1 MMPGH
6 GGGGGPHG
14 EDELLGNV
22 YDARLIKRLIGLL
35 APYALYLTLGILVL
49 MMVTG
54 FELVLPYITKEAI
67 DRYITIS
74 GKKALST
81 EAINGTI
88 PLTRDTILVDVARL
102 KDAERAQL
110 AILEKAG
117 KLEKTP
123 YYYFRL
129 DKIAQRP
136 RVDSLLLAK
145 PGLAQVYGNIAL
157 IGHAKLKTL
166 DKSELL
172 LLRGRDLRGIYRFGL
187 IFLGLLGV
195 SFVLNFC
202 QMLLIQY
209 VGQNFMHGL
218 RVKIFAKLQRLDM
231 AYFDKNPVGRL
242 VTRATNDVDAV
253 NEAFISVFS
262 SLFRNVLLIAA
273 LIVMM
278 LGLSVRLSLAAFT
291 MIPFIVAWTI
301 FFRIRA
307 RDIYRKIRVRLARLN
322 AYLQENFSGIR
333 VIKIFRREDENIRR
347 FGAIN
352 DEYFAASLQEVL
364 VMSFFRPL
372 VEIISAVGL
381 ALIIYYGGG
390 SVIASA
396 ISLGVLVAFVTYLRM
411 FFHPI
416 QELTESY
423 TVLQQAMASS
433 ERIFQLL
440 DEPERIASPPRRERP
455 AALSQTKGKIE
466 FRNVRFEYL
475 PDEPVLKD
483 VSFTVEPGEKVA
495 FVGATGSGK
504 TTIISLIARLY
515 DIQKGEILLDG
526 VDIRKLNLSELRSRL
541 GVVMQDVFLFA
552 GDVKGNIKLN
562 KDLSDEQVRLI
573 AKQVHADTVIGRF
586 PNGYDEEVKERG
598 VTLSAGERQLL
609 SFARALAFDPPILVL
624 DEATA
629 NVDSGTEKLIQDAL
643 GTLMKGRT
651 SMVIAHR
658 LSTIKSVDRIYV
670 IHKGEIREVGSHQEL
685 LSKEGLYYRLY
696 QLQQGVHSTV

>member
-1 MMPGH
+1 MMHGH
-6 GGGGGPHG
+6 GGGGGSHG

-22 YDARLIKRLIGLL
+22 YDARLIKRLLGLL
-35 APYALYLTLGILVL
+35 RPYAPYMSLGILVL
-49 MMVTG
+49 ILVTA
-54 FELVLPYITKEAI
+54 FEPVLPFLTKESI
-67 DRYITIS
+67 DRYITVS
-74 GKKALST
+74 GRKAFSS
-81 EAINGTI
+81 ESVVGAV

-102 KDAERAQL
+102 KDTERAKVM
-110 AILEKAG
+110 ILEKAG
-117 KLEKTP
+117 RVGKTQ
-123 YYYFRL
+123 YYYFKR
-129 DKIAQRP
+129 DQAAQRP
-136 RVDSLLLAK
+136 RIDSLLLAN
-145 PGLAQVYGNIAL
+145 PGLAQVYGTVAL
-157 IGHAKLKTL
+157 IEHASLKAL
-166 DKSELL
+166 GPADVV
-172 LLRGRDLRGIYRFGL
+172 LLRGRDLNGIYRLGL
-187 IFLGLLGV
+187 VFLGLLGL
-195 SFVLNFC
+195 SFVLNLC

-218 RVKIFAKLQRLDM
+218 RVKIFAKLQLLDM
-231 AYFDKNPVGRL
+231 AYFDRNPVGRL

-253 NEAFISVFS
+253 NEAFISVFF
-262 SLFRNVLLIAA
+262 SLFRNVLLIVG

-278 LGLSVRLSLAAFT
+278 LVLSVRLSLMAFT

-333 VIKIFRREDENIRR
+333 VIKIFQREDENIRR
-347 FGAIN
+347 FNAIN
-352 DEYFAASLQEVL
+352 SEYFAAGLQEVL

-372 VEIISAVGL
+372 VEIISATGL

-396 ISLGVLVAFVTYLRM
+396 ISLGMLVAFITYLRM
-411 FFHPI
+411 FFNPI

-423 TVLQQAMASS
+423 TILQQAMASS

-440 DEPERIASPPRRERP
+440 DEPVRIASPERP
-455 AALSQTKGKIE
+455 SALPRTQGRIE
-466 FRNVRFEYL
+466 FRNVSFEYL
-475 PDEPVLKD
+475 PGEPVLRD
-483 VSFTVEPGEKVA
+483 ISFTVEPGEKVA

-526 VDIRKLNLSELRSRL
+526 VDIRKLDLSQLRSRL

-552 GDVKGNIKLN
+552 GDVKGNIRLN
-562 KDLSDEQVRLI
+562 QDLSDEQVRLV
-573 AKQVHADTVIGRF
+573 AKQVHADTVIERF
-586 PNGYDEEVKERG
+586 PNGYDEVVKERG

-629 NVDSGTEKLIQDAL
+629 NIDSATEKLIQDAL

-670 IHKGEIREVGSHQEL
+670 IHKGEIRERGSHQEL
-685 LSKEGLYYRLY
+685 LAKEGLYYRLY
-696 QLQQGVHSTV
+696 QLQQGVLSVV